1 MVLLAAV
8 LDAEVGDLPGGEQ
21 EAVLATVRHLAEL
34 LVLAQST
41 DLGVEVIV
49 EAASG
54 LRKRQVSSGGLNEVV
69 PLAVELVELQVD
81 GGQLGI

>member
-41 DLGVEVIV
+41 DLARPVGE
-49 EAASG
+49 G
-54 LRKRQVSSGGLNEVV
+54 
-69 PLAVELVELQVD
+69 ELSP
-81 GGQLGI
+81 